1 MNEERLMNIILA
13 PHVSE
18 KATALADTQNQ
29 HVFSVVKDA
38 KKAEVKKAIEKMFEV
53 EVAEVKLLN
62 MGGKLKRLGKNVG
75 KRKDWKKAYVRLKE
89 GFDINF
95 GEQEIK
101 T

>member
-1 MNEERLMNIILA
+1 MNIILA
-13 PHVSE
+13 PNVSE

-95 GEQEIK
+95 GEQETK